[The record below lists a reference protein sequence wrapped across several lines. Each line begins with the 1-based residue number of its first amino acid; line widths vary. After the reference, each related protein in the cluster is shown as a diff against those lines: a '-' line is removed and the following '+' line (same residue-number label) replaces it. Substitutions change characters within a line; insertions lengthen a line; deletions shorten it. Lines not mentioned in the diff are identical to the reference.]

1 MKASS
6 TATKTAWK
14 NRSASEKGLFRPPP
28 HRDRAPLDDFF
39 FTPDYR
45 NLIGTNREGDK
56 GVVVN
61 LDVGREI
68 AELPLPGM
76 PHLGSGI
83 TWNGDGRRVMATRI

>member
-1 MKASS
+1 MLAPSTTVS
-6 TATKTAWK
+6 FTATKQGWK
-14 NRSASEKGLFRPPP
+14 ESLAAEKGLFAR
-28 HRDRAPLDDFF
+28 RRIAIAAPLDDFF

-68 AELPLPGM
+68 AELSLPACRIWVLALRGC
-76 PHLGSGI
+76 
-83 TWNGDGRRVMATRI
+83 RRAAA